1 MDVHLDADNFVVSDY
16 PFLKDV
22 EVTPKAVAIEYD
34 QFTGSPCTNKADSTA
49 AAENLSSPSVP
60 KIVLGY
66 TIHKKGLFFVMNG
79 LQKHGYRVVAQ
90 SLKGVYI
97 HLTLIIHEWKRLSK
111 NGKGLQNHWP

>member
-34 QFTGSPCTNKADSTA
+34 QFTGSPCTKADSTA
-49 AAENLSSPSVP
+49 AAENLSSPSVMP
-60 KIVLGY
+60 KIILGY
-66 TIHKKGLFFVMNG
+66 TIHKKGLIFVMNG

-90 SLKGVYI
+90 SLKGVFI
-97 HLTLIIHEWKRLSK
+97 HLTLIK
-111 NGKGLQNHWP
+111 Q